1 MAESFLPKNYGDI
14 GKFDDIG
21 TFDDILQSVN
31 MIQYDQNKI
40 YLNFQLKLI
49 FFYKSY
55 LEFMTP
61 N

>member
-14 GKFDDIG
+14 RKFDDIG